1 MLSMLSRYWWVLALR
16 GVFAILFGIMA
27 LIWPGLTLTTL
38 ILLFGVYV
46 LVDGVFA
53 VINGIRSYG
62 ERERWWAEL
71 LEGIIGIVVGIVTFV
86 WLDLTALTLLTII
99 AVWAVITGIMEI
111 IAAIQLRKAITGEWM
126 MVLSGL
132 LSIAFGVLLFLF
144 PGEGAL
150 GLTWLIGIYAIVFGV
165 LFIILA
171 FRLRG
176 MRGQFDQTRIS
187 RTVE

>member
-1 MLSMLSRYWWVLALR
+1 AHSFPTRRSSDL
-16 GVFAILFGIMA
+16 IMA

-38 ILLFGVYV
+38 ILLFGTYV
-46 LVDGVFA
+46 LVVGVFA
-53 VINGIRSYG
+53 VINGIRSYV

-86 WLDLTALTLLTII
+86 WPDLTALTLLTII

-144 PGEGAL
+144 
-150 GLTWLIGIYAIVFGV
+150 
-165 LFIILA
+165 
-171 FRLRG
+171 
-176 MRGQFDQTRIS
+176 
-187 RTVE
+187 

>member
-1 MLSMLSRYWWVLALR
+1 MLAMLSRYWWALALR

-27 LIWPGLTLTTL
+27 IIWPGLTLTTL
-38 ILLFGVYV
+38 ILLFGAYA

-53 VINGIRSYG
+53 LINGVRSYG
-62 ERERWWAEL
+62 ERQRWWAEV
-71 LEGIIGIVVGIVTFV
+71 LEGIVGIIIGIVTFI
-86 WLDLTALTLLTII
+86 WPDLTALTLLTII
-99 AVWAVITGIMEI
+99 AVWAVLTGIIEI
-111 IAAIQLRKAITGEWM
+111 VAAIQLRKVITGEWLM
-126 MVLSGL
+126 ILNGL
-132 LSIAFGVLLFLF
+132 LSIVFGVLLFLF

-176 MRGQFDQTRIS
+176 MQGDFVQTPVS
-187 RTVE
+187 RRMG